1 MDKNTK
7 TSLWFLTACLLV
19 TAWSNILFALFIFP
33 LIYFV
38 AKGKRT
44 AMVIAMVYIPIT
56 TLISIANYLVKNS
69 DEAGDFVGSLTPVY
83 FFLLI
88 GGFAIRYLYL
98 AHKAGKLKTS

>member
-7 TSLWFLTACLLV
+7 TSLWFLAACLLV
-19 TAWSNILFALFIFP
+19 TAWSNILFALFILP

-56 TLISIANYLVKNS
+56 TLISVAGYIEKSRN
-69 DEAGDFVGSLTPVY
+69 EAGDFVSSLTPVY
-83 FFLLI
+83 AFVIL
-88 GGFAIRYLYL
+88 GGFTLRYLYL